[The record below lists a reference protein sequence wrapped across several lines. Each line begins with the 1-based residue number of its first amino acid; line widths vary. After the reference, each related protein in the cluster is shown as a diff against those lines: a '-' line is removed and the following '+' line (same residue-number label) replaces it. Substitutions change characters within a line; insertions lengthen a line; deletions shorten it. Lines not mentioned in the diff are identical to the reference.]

1 MIVLSKIID
10 GAFWFVW
17 CPNAKEN
24 ETRNLANL
32 GGLRARL
39 SLKQT
44 ISDYNDDDE
53 ECRPWRR
60 RLFMAFTWGSALRIT
75 LLLLLLAAVVV
86 ACFTLPVEKVLFFS
100 SGSVLVSLFDRSF
113 GLSNCLLFYVL
124 WFFELGFLCLCRIGW
139 IVFFFLKGGELLIG
153 SLLSLEW
160 FL

>member
-1 MIVLSKIID
+1 MFIRQTFHVFVFKQQIITIPKDMYPTRKEWDRQESTSWGLIVIGLLLGWLCYATSSTVHFD
-10 GAFWFVW
+10 FVW

-39 SLKQT
+39 SLKQE

-75 LLLLLLAAVVV
+75 LLLLLLAAVVI
-86 ACFTLPVEKVLFFS
+86 ACFTLPVEKVLFFH
-100 SGSVLVSLFDRSF
+100 L
-113 GLSNCLLFYVL
+113 GLC
-124 WFFELGFLCLCRIGW
+124 
-139 IVFFFLKGGELLIG
+139 
-153 SLLSLEW
+153 
-160 FL
+160 